1 MPTGQLVGL
10 MVALSV
16 LPVRVLPQG
25 PGDSVAAN
33 VAAPSPEANT
43 TEGLKELLLE
53 MRAAAQDG
61 NQNELAALVKQTE
74 IPDCDAWLHKMY
86 DSEKA
91 DSWMELCDSKAL
103 APKEASMGEL
113 FKRLANADG
122 RFLTRTVNE
131 NPQPGRGLEW
141 GWLQAVKQ
149 PLDIYWAS
157 WLPTSE
163 SNESRAEPIGYF
175 IFIEGGF
182 RWCSIIQF
190 ARMRTEDQSNPASP
204 SDGAPLA
211 LPLTNPALPPPPNP
225 TRIRVGG
232 NVAAANL
239 IHSVQPT
246 YPPGALSQHITG
258 TVLLHVIL
266 ATDGSVQTIDVVSGP
281 DALRQAA
288 VDAVKGWRYRPTLL
302 NGKPIEVD
310 TTIQVIFNIG

>member
-1 MPTGQLVGL
+1 M
-10 MVALSV
+10 ALSV
-16 LPVRVLPQG
+16 SPVGVLSQKL
-25 PGDSVAAN
+25 GDSVATN
-33 VAAPSPEANT
+33 VVAPSTHANT

-53 MRAAAQDG
+53 MRAAAQGG

-74 IPDCDAWLHKMY
+74 IPNCDAWLHKMY

-91 DSWMELCDSKAL
+91 DSWMELCDSNAVG
-103 APKEASMGEL
+103 AKEASMRES
-113 FKRLANADG
+113 FKRLANAEG
-122 RFLTRTVNE
+122 RFLTRNVNQ

-141 GWLQAVKQ
+141 GWLQAIRQ
-149 PLDIYWAS
+149 PLDIYWAG
-157 WLPTSE
+157 WLPASE
-163 SNESRAEPIGYF
+163 SNESKAEPIGYF
-175 IFIEGGF
+175 MFIEGNF
-182 RWCSIIQF
+182 RWDSTIQF
-190 ARMRTEDQSNPASP
+190 MSMRFQDQRNPASL
-204 SDGAPLA
+204 SDAAPLS
-211 LPLTNPALPPPPNP
+211 LPVTIAPPPPRPNP

>member
-1 MPTGQLVGL
+1 M
-10 MVALSV
+10 ALSV
-16 LPVRVLPQG
+16 LPVRVLPQE
-25 PGDSVAAN
+25 PGDSAAAN
-33 VAAPSPEANT
+33 VAALSPNANT
-43 TEGLKELLLE
+43 TEGLKDLLLE
-53 MRAAAQDG
+53 MRAAAQSG
-61 NQNELAALVKQTE
+61 NQPELAALVKQTE

-86 DSEKA
+86 DTDKA
-91 DSWMELCDSKAL
+91 DSWMELCDSTAL
-103 APKEASMGEL
+103 DAKEASIREL

-122 RFLTRTVNE
+122 RFLTRSVNE

-141 GWLQAVKQ
+141 GWLQAIKK

-163 SNESRAEPIGYF
+163 SNESKAEPIGYF
-175 IFIEGGF
+175 MFIEGHF
-182 RWCSIIQF
+182 RWESTIRF
-190 ARMRTEDQSNPASP
+190 AKLQSQDQGSPASP
-204 SDGAPLA
+204 SDAAPLS
-211 LPLTNPALPPPPNP
+211 LPVTNPPPPPRPNP

-288 VDAVKGWRYRPTLL
+288 VDAVKRWRYRPTLL

-310 TTIQVIFNIG
+310 TTIQVIFNIS